1 MEEALAVWIGQL
13 RLMVMDGGN
22 RVRGYTHELVANV
35 YALLMIRRWRNVL
48 GRPEW
53 LNEEI
58 YKLVVRVTRWTE

>member
-1 MEEALAVWIGQL
+1 VLELAPEGVRESIRQ
-13 RLMVMDGGN
+13 GGY
-22 RVRGYTHELVANV
+22 RVGDYTHELVANV

-58 YKLVVRVTRWTE
+58 YKLVVRVTGWTE